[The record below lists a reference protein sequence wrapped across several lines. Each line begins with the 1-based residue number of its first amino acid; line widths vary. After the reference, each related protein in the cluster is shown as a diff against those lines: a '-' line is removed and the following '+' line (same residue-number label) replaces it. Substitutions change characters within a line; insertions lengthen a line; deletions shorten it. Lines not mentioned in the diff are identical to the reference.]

1 MTYIFPSREW
11 VNALCSNLNNDRDFL
26 NAINGWKIDVLLI
39 GKNLSNNVIKYLQK
53 TYGANDIKYIG
64 ILLKFNNSCNE
75 ASFLVNPS
83 VDSYQYVVMAD
94 YDVWLKVLEN
104 LDDPIT
110 AMLSVFRKLEVRG
123 NMVTLVRL
131 AANIVSPMARV
142 IMKIPTEIIK

>member
-1 MTYIFPSREW
+1 VSYIFPSREW
-11 VNALCSNLNNDRDFL
+11 CDALCSSLNNNEDFL

-39 GKNLSNNVIKYLQK
+39 GKNLSNNVITYLQK
-53 TYGANDIKYIG
+53 TYGINDIKYIG

-75 ASFLVNPS
+75 ASFLINPNI
-83 VDSYQYVVMAD
+83 DLYQYVVMAN

-104 LDDPIT
+104 LGDPIT
-110 AMLSVFRKLEVRG
+110 TMLSIFRKLEVKG
-123 NMVTLVRL
+123 NMATLVRL